1 MPLFVRPK
9 TSMTNPLL
17 TLDGPPDFRAIEPA
31 HIAPAIESLLAQAG
45 AALTR
50 AAGPDVPAD
59 YDSLAAALDVP
70 VERLGLAWNVVSHL
84 HGVADTPALRASY
97 LACLPHVTAF
107 HTALRGDVGLYRKY
121 AAIAQDPS
129 LTPAQARAVA
139 LAVQSAQLSG
149 AELTG
154 APKERF
160 AEIAERRALL
170 TQRFATNVLDATD
183 RYTCYVGANEMD
195 GVPQDVFEAT
205 RKAAAADGREGCK
218 LNLQQATYSAVMRF
232 ATNRSLREKLY
243 HAYVTRASEF
253 GPRELDN
260 TDVMREL
267 LDLRHE
273 AAALL
278 GMANH
283 AAVSLAPKMAR
294 DPQQVLDFLHGLA
307 APARTAAA
315 ADIEQLRAF
324 ARHTLKLDT
333 LEAWDVPFAS
343 ERLRQA
349 GYAFSQAEVK
359 RYFNV
364 ETVLD
369 GLLML
374 VRRIA
379 DIDIAPVD
387 LPTWH
392 DSVRAYRV
400 TRRGDELGVFYLDL
414 FARQG
419 KQGGAWVNGLQSRWR
434 HGAHLRTA
442 IACLTCNFTA
452 PDERGVATIGH
463 DELITLFH
471 EFGHNLHVLLSTVDV
486 LGVSGFSGV
495 EWDAVEL
502 PSQLLE
508 NFAWEWDVIE
518 PLSTHVDDGSRL
530 PRALF
535 DKMRAAQ
542 NFQGGLGLVR
552 QIEFSLFDMLL
563 HVRPETA
570 GDVRGLLERVRSDV
584 AVMPYPAWNRFAH
597 GFSHIFAGSYAA
609 GYYSYLWAEVL
620 SADAW
625 DAFDEAGVLHQPTWD
640 RFRQQVLEVGGS
652 RPALDN
658 FVAFRGMPPSPAAL
672 LRQRGIGADT
682 RRAA

>member
-1 MPLFVRPK
+1 
-9 TSMTNPLL
+9 MTNPLL
-17 TLDGPPDFRAIEPA
+17 TLDGPPDFRAIEPV
-31 HIAPAIESLLAQAG
+31 HIAPAIEKLLAQAH
-45 AALTR
+45 AALDH

-59 YDSLAAALDVP
+59 YASMSAALDIH

-84 HGVADTPALRASY
+84 HGVADTPALRAAY
-97 LACLPHVTAF
+97 LASLPGVTAF
-107 HTALRGDVGLYRKY
+107 YTALRGDVGLYRKY
-121 AAIAQDPS
+121 VAIAQDAA

-139 LAVQSAQLSG
+139 LTVQSAQLSG

-154 APKERF
+154 APRQRF
-160 AEIAERRALL
+160 AEIAERRAVL

-183 RYTCYVGANEMD
+183 RYACYVDAGEMD
-195 GVPQDVFEAT
+195 GVPDDVLDAT

-218 LNLQQATYSAVMRF
+218 LNLQQGTYSAVMRF
-232 ATNRSLREKLY
+232 ATNRALRETLY
-243 HAYVTRASEF
+243 RAHATRASEF

-273 AAALL
+273 TASLL

-283 AAVSLAPKMAR
+283 AEVSLAPKMAR

-307 APARTAAA
+307 GPAKAAA
-315 ADIEQLRAF
+315 TADIGRLRAF
-324 ARHTLKLDT
+324 ARRTLNLDT

-349 GYAFSQAEVK
+349 EYAFSQAEVK

-364 ETVLD
+364 ETILD
-369 GLLML
+369 GLLAL

-379 DIDIAPVD
+379 GIDIAPAD

-400 TRRGDELGVFYLDL
+400 VRRGEALGVFYLDL
-414 FARQG
+414 FARPG
-419 KQGGAWVNGLQSRWR
+419 KQGGAWVDGLQSRWR

-463 DELITLFH
+463 DELIVLFH

-508 NFAWEWDVIE
+508 NFAWEWDIIE
-518 PLSTHVDDGSRL
+518 PLSAHVDDGSRL

-535 DKMRAAQ
+535 DKMRAAR
-542 NFQGGLGLVR
+542 NFQSGLGLVR
-552 QIEFSLFDMLL
+552 QIEFALFDMLL
-563 HVRPETA
+563 HVRPESA
-570 GDVRGLLERVRSDV
+570 GDVSGLLEQVRSDV
-584 AVMPYPAWNRFAH
+584 AVMPYPDCNRFAH
-597 GFSHIFAGSYAA
+597 GFSHIFAGGYAA

-620 SADAW
+620 SADGW
-625 DAFDEAGVLHQPTWD
+625 DAFDDVGPLDQVTWD
-640 RFRQQVLEVGGS
+640 RFRTEVLEVGGS
-652 RPALDN
+652 RPALES
-658 FVAFRGMPPSPAAL
+658 FVAFRGRRPSPSAL
-672 LRQRGIGADT
+672 LRQRAIGAE
-682 RRAA
+682 AGS